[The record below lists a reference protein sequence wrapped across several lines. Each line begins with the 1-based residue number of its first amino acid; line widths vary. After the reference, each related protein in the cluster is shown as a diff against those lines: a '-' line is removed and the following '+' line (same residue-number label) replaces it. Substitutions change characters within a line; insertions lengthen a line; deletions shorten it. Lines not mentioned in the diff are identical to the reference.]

1 MSGAMHMECQFN
13 RYLRD
18 QWQGAVAGVGGTQM
32 ASGRAQAWFVFTPA
46 SGHLRDLGPVSAP
59 L

>member
-1 MSGAMHMECQFN
+1 MHMECQFN